1 MLSSYVNEHHTNWD
15 IILPYV
21 MMAHR
26 SAEHETTGC
35 TPNRLMLGR
44 EVTTPLDLIYEP
56 PVASKSVPRHY
67 WTCELQDRIEE
78 AHGIV
83 QEHVEVE
90 ILRQK
95 NYHDQ
100 KLSWEQFSKGE
111 KVLEYFPIRKP
122 RRSPKGVS
130 MIRVDF
136 GPISETVSIDIILN
150 TIIER

>member
-1 MLSSYVNEHHTNWD
+1 MLSYVNEHHTNWD
-15 IILPYV
+15 ILLPYV
-21 MMAHR
+21 MMSYR

-35 TPNRLMLGR
+35 TPNHLMLGR
-44 EVTTPLDLIYEP
+44 EVTTPLDLIYELP
-56 PVASKSVPRHY
+56 LASKSVPRHY

-83 QEHVEVE
+83 QKHVEGE

-100 KLSWEQFSKGE
+100 KLSWEHFSKGE
-111 KVLEYFPIRKP
+111 KVLVYFPIRKP
-122 RRSPKGVS
+122 GRSPKGVS

-136 GPISETVSIDIILN
+136 GQISEIVYIDIILN
-150 TIIER
+150 TIIKR